1 MCIRKNV
8 FTMLL
13 SNIAT
18 RQLWKMTIMED
29 NNGISHGD
37 VKSTLA
43 DQERKQMIDIFNI
56 WSDFIKLPTIG
67 PFQAFSKD
75 SIFYS
80 QELFNLFQTLIQL
93 QTNMG
98 DYWTQMNN
106 AYLRAVEQVADRMHN
121 GNQNQQHSSK
131 DKLGRSPKENMEE
144 YRKTIIDAFEEA
156 FTDLFSSNEFGT
168 INSNL
173 ISTQLDVVKHLQNI
187 AEKNFKTL
195 NLPTR
200 SELDELSKDVHE
212 IKREIHDIKK
222 KIGII

>member
-1 MCIRKNV
+1 
-8 FTMLL
+8 
-13 SNIAT
+13 
-18 RQLWKMTIMED
+18 MTLME
-29 NNGISHGD
+29 NNNEISPSD
-37 VKSTLA
+37 AKPTFA
-43 DQERKQMIDIFNI
+43 DYERKQIKDIFNV

-67 PFQAFSKD
+67 PFQAFSKE
-75 SIFYS
+75 STFYS
-80 QELFNLFQTLIQL
+80 HELFNLFQTLIQL
-93 QTNMG
+93 QTNVG

-121 GNQNQQHSSK
+121 GNQNQQYYSK
-131 DKLGRSPKENMEE
+131 DKARRSPKENMEE

-156 FTDLFSSNEFGT
+156 FTDLFSSNEFGI

-173 ISTQLDVVKHLQNI
+173 ISSQLDVVKHLQNI

-200 SELDELSKDVHE
+200 SELDELSKDVHQ